1 MLNVRFFLKIFV
13 ILLLISLFQISSCLA
28 KLIYDNTGRIT
39 FETSNYWYPVSLGED
54 EMTVELHSISLD
66 KDTAITFKQ
75 SKFPLRY
82 KSMRAMNDS
91 EKSVLRDYIMQ
102 FYINLMK
109 SKGYSV
115 SVNKT
120 NVLSDAILA
129 GFTLYKNGLEY
140 KIVVMYC
147 IKDYVAYSLC
157 LLGTSYTASE
167 LMNVATTLRIDGI
180 PFNRWILE

>member
-1 MLNVRFFLKIFV
+1 
-13 ILLLISLFQISSCLA
+13 
-28 KLIYDNTGRIT
+28 
-39 FETSNYWYPVSLGED
+39 
-54 EMTVELHSISLD
+54 MTVELHSISLD

-109 SKGYSV
+109 SKGYS
-115 SVNKT
+115 
-120 NVLSDAILA
+120 
-129 GFTLYKNGLEY
+129 
-140 KIVVMYC
+140 
-147 IKDYVAYSLC
+147 LC